1 MSHTVSV
8 SRDIAASPEVLWA
21 MVTDVTRTGEWSPEN
36 QGGAWLGTA
45 TAAVPGARFKARN
58 RNGSK
63 SWSTVSRVLDATPGR
78 RFAFR
83 VMAGP
88 IKVADWSYTFEPT
101 ADGCRVTESFTD
113 LRPGWFRPIAKIA
126 TGVADRDTHN
136 RAGMEQT
143 LERFAAAAERHS

>member
-1 MSHTVSV
+1 MSSTVSV
-8 SRDIAASPEVLWA
+8 SRDIAASPEALWA

-45 TAAVPGARFKARN
+45 TAATPGARFKARN
-58 RNGSK
+58 RNGSR
-63 SWSTVSRVLDATPGR
+63 SWSTVSKVLDATPDR
-78 RFAFR
+78 RIAFR

-88 IKVADWSYTFEPT
+88 IKVADWSYAFEPT
-101 ADGCRVTESFTD
+101 ADGCRVTESCTD
-113 LRPGWFRPIAKIA
+113 LRPGWFKPIAKLA

-143 LERFAAAAERHS
+143 LERLAAAAER